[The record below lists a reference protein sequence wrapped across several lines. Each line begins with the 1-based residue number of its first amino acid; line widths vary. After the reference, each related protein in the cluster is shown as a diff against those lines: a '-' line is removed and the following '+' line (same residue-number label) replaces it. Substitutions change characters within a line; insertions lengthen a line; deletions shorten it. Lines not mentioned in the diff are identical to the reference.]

1 MRVREYMSKNVITV
15 NPEESLNEVVRLMK
29 ATKHDGFP
37 VVENGNVVGMVTTRD
52 ILLKKGKKVKDVM
65 SKQVVVTFP
74 EVKIIDVARIM
85 FREGFSRIP
94 VIDKESKMLV
104 GIITNTDVIRSHIER
119 ATPDKVR
126 KIAES
131 LEKIYGVRT
140 LIKMQEVN
148 LNELRPTQNR
158 ISPDEFKGR
167 EYEIKRGLAEPIIV
181 IKTGKRLVLV
191 DGHHRALAAKKLGI
205 ERIKAYVIVLSKD
218 IELGLEKTAKL
229 MGLNS
234 LDDIKVVDEG
244 YSGIAEI
251 IGEKNEYPG

>member
-15 NPEESLNEVVRLMK
+15 KPEQSLDEVVKLMK
-29 ATKHDGFP
+29 VSKHDGFP
-37 VVENGNVVGMVTTRD
+37 VVDNGNVVGMITTRD
-52 ILLKKGKKVKDVM
+52 ILLKKGKTVKDVM

-74 EVKIIDVARIM
+74 EVKIIDAARVM

-94 VIDKESKMLV
+94 VVDKETKKLV

-119 ATPDKVR
+119 ATPDKVK

-140 LIKMQEVN
+140 LIRTREVK
-148 LNELRPTQNR
+148 LNELRPTQ
-158 ISPDEFKGR
+158 
-167 EYEIKRGLAEPIIV
+167 
-181 IKTGKRLVLV
+181 
-191 DGHHRALAAKKLGI
+191 
-205 ERIKAYVIVLSKD
+205 KD

-234 LDDIKVVDEG
+234 LDDIEVVEEE
-244 YSGIAEI
+244 YSGVAEI
-251 IGEKNEYPG
+251 IGGKNEDSGCSF